1 MSKSFS
7 DEQIAALRELWAA
20 VMPSPAP
27 VGHAHVA
34 TAASALHA
42 LVVRSLLQ
50 LSAEIE
56 KRMDVFVRPF
66 DLSVSR
72 MGVLLVLFF
81 TPERPT
87 PSQIGE
93 RLYVTRGNM
102 TGLIEGLV
110 GDGLVRRVERAGD
123 RRAHELELTQAGRAL
138 VKEYFPQHQ
147 RVLESLLAGLDDDEC
162 LALASLLQKVRAGL
176 PTPESLQRPS

>member
-123 RRAHELELTQAGRAL
+123 RRAHELEL